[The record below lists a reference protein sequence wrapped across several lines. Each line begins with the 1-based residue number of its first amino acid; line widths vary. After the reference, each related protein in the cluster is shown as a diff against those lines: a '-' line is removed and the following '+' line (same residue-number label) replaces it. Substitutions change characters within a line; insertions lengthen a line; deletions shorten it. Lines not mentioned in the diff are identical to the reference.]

1 MSTKLVD
8 KILWKKRKEI
18 RRSKEEKD
26 AEEWVLLRSLRPP
39 QERMGQVSGPQ
50 VTGDLLGGWSRSA
63 GKGGVKL
70 AGMKFQSIR
79 EVLSPGRVLWEK
91 KNKKNNAF
99 FAYFNVFGLQSD
111 CQWPMMNF
119 RGMYSR
125 ESSILLQKW
134 RKMGRAVGQRS
145 MEYSSGAIFF
155 YHSLT
160 HCASGTSLIVCL
172 TLSCTHFHGC
182 N

>member
-91 KNKKNNAF
+91 IKIKKIMHSLHTLMYLVFNLTVSGQWWILEECIAESLPFSCKNGEKWA
-99 FAYFNVFGLQSD
+99 G
-111 CQWPMMNF
+111 QWDRDLWNIRLVP
-119 RGMYSR
+119 
-125 ESSILLQKW
+125 SSFTILL
-134 RKMGRAVGQRS
+134 
-145 MEYSSGAIFF
+145 
-155 YHSLT
+155 H
-160 HCASGTSLIVCL
+160 IVHL
-172 TLSCTHFHGC
+172 ALPS
-182 N
+182 